1 MISLRRIPRAAV
13 LAGLFAAALG
23 GACAHRQAPVPVVAP
38 TPAPPPAPHAALPAD
53 LAGVLNAS
61 QPEAQLLVSGQ
72 PTAAQIAAAGR
83 AGYKTVIDLRAPTE
97 DHGFDEKAA
106 SEAAGMVYE
115 NLPVSPPSLD
125 AATLDRFIALFRD
138 APRPVLLHCATANR
152 AGALYYAWLVLE
164 KGVVP
169 DAALRR
175 AEAAGLKH
183 PELVARIQAVV
194 AERQHP
200 R

>member
-1 MISLRRIPRAAV
+1 MFSLRRMSRTTVLACLLAAAV
-13 LAGLFAAALG
+13 G
-23 GACAHRQAPVPVVAP
+23 GACARPQTPAPVLAP
-38 TPAPPPAPHAALPAD
+38 TPASSPRAALPAD

-61 QPEAQLLVSGQ
+61 QPEPQLLVSGQ
-72 PTAAQIAAAGR
+72 PTAAQIAAAGH

-115 NLPVSPPSLD
+115 NLPVSPPTLD

-138 APRPVLLHCATANR
+138 ATRPVLLHCATANR

-164 KGVVP
+164 KGVAP
-169 DAALRR
+169 DAALQR
-175 AEAAGLKH
+175 AAAAGLKH
-183 PELVARIQAVV
+183 QELVTRIQAVV
-194 AERQHP
+194 AAHP